1 MTVLLASFASFS
13 SPLSNFD
20 VNSQN
25 NLLNSAFADPP
36 NKDEKQ
42 EKKEE
47 KLAEKQ
53 EKKEEKLAAKQSDY
67 DSYDDNDDI
76 PEFDEDVVVTSS
88 STTSTAKQTICHIPP
103 GNPAKAHTITVGSP
117 AVPAHLA
124 HGDYVG
130 SCNGPLS
137 STTDVASFLAE
148 KQSRI
153 AEKIAEKEDKALQ
166 RAEKLLEKLEQ
177 KIAKLEQRLQ
187 KLLEKVE
194 SGEYYGNLS
203 SEDAVTNS
211 YNVSFDGTAT
221 SLFDDAVT
229 SDVSG
234 EIFLENLVTTTDVSK
249 FKVTGGEIIV
259 GNNIYDVIFGKARTT
274 ETSDE
279 NNMVLILQT
288 LDVAGNENT
297 VRLTLNFDSPLG
309 DLAEPIGFE
318 IDENSKISGEWFLSG
333 SGEMSLSS

>member
-47 KLAEKQ
+47 KLAQ
-53 EKKEEKLAAKQSDY
+53 KQSD
-67 DSYDDNDDI
+67 DSDDDSDDV
-76 PEFDEDVVVTSS
+76 PEFREGVVVTSS

-103 GNPAKAHTITVGSP
+103 GNHDKAHTITVGSP

-124 HGDYVG
+124 HGDILG
-130 SCNGPLS
+130 PCNGQ
-137 STTDVASFLAE
+137 STTGTNLASLLSE
-148 KQSRI
+148 KQSRM
-153 AEKIAEKEDKALQ
+153 AEKLAEKEDKALQ

-203 SEDAVTNS
+203 SEDTVTKT
-211 YNVSFDGTAT
+211 YNISFDGTAT
-221 SLFDDAVT
+221 SLFDDEVT

-309 DLAEPIGFE
+309 DLAEPIEFE

>member
-20 VNSQN
+20 TNSQN
-25 NLLNSAFADPP
+25 NFLNFAFADSE

-42 EKKEE
+42 QKKEE

-53 EKKEEKLAAKQSDY
+53 EKKEEKLAQRESDDDY
-67 DSYDDNDDI
+67 DDENDDI
-76 PEFDEDVVVTSS
+76 AEFDEDVVVISS
-88 STTSTAKQTICHIPP
+88 STTSTGKTIICHIPP
-103 GNPAKAHTITVGSP
+103 GNPDKAHTIRVGSP

-124 HGDYVG
+124 HGDKIG
-130 SCNGPLS
+130 SCDEQLPS
-137 STTDVASFLAE
+137 VIDRAKQAE
-148 KQSRI
+148 KLARLI
-153 AEKIAEKEDKALQ
+153 EKQTEKEDRALE

-187 KLLEKVE
+187 KLMEKVE
-194 SGEYYGNLS
+194 SGEYYGNIP
-203 SEDAVTNS
+203 SEDTVTNS
-211 YNVSFDGTAT
+211 YNISFDGMAT
-221 SLFDDAVT
+221 SLFDDEVT

-259 GNNIYDVIFGKARTT
+259 GNNIYDVIFGKARAT

-288 LDVAGNENT
+288 LDAAGNENT
-297 VRLTLNFDSPLG
+297 VRLTLNFDSTLG

-333 SGEMSLSS
+333 SGQMSLSS